1 MAKLQ
6 IGWSEYMKPTP
17 NNVKLIFDS
26 AAISLVA
33 LTTTF
38 AESVISVK
46 LMMVGVGIM
55 QMVSR
60 YIGTKQVDEPLT
72 NVETNGTGET
82 KETENN

>member
-38 AESVISVK
+38 AESILSVK
-46 LMMVGVGIM
+46 LMMVGVGVM
-55 QMVSR
+55 QMASR
-60 YIGTKQVDEPLT
+60 YIGAKQTDET
-72 NVETNGTGET
+72 TE
-82 KETENN
+82 KE

>member
-6 IGWSEYMKPTP
+6 IGWSEYTKPTP

-26 AAISLVA
+26 AAITLVA

-38 AESVISVK
+38 AESVVSVK

-55 QMVSR
+55 QMISR
-60 YIGTKQVDEPLT
+60 YIGSKEV
-72 NVETNGTGET
+72 VETP
-82 KETENN
+82 TEEQP

>member
-6 IGWSEYMKPTP
+6 IGWDQYIKPTP

-26 AAISLVA
+26 AAITLVA

-38 AESVISVK
+38 AESVVSVK

-55 QMVSR
+55 QMISR
-60 YIGTKQVDEPLT
+60 YIGSKEV
-72 NVETNGTGET
+72 VETP
-82 KETENN
+82 TEEQP

>member
-38 AESVISVK
+38 AESIVSVK

-60 YIGTKQVDEPLT
+60 YIGSKEVDEPIT
-72 NVETNGTGET
+72 NVEHDGTGET
-82 KETENN
+82 KEGKDN

>member
-38 AESVISVK
+38 AESIVSVK
-46 LMMVGVGIM
+46 LMMVCVGIM

-60 YIGTKQVDEPLT
+60 YIGSKELDEPII
-72 NVETNGTGET
+72 NVEHDGTGET